1 MKAALR
7 GEVHKKYAEMHKRE
21 VDGINR
27 MEHELAQL
35 LGMGK
40 EEETKGCEEPIK
52 REKKWNAKVQSK
64 FVKAIKESGG
74 AAAMKEEAEGGGPDS
89 MSEGATN
96 SDIDM
101 TEEMCMSPCAKFK
114 LTSLSRVSTACTQQ
128 EVNDQVS

>member
-1 MKAALR
+1 M
-7 GEVHKKYAEMHKRE
+7 HKKYAEMHKRE

-35 LGMGK
+35 LGMRK
-40 EEETKGCEEPIK
+40 EEETKGGEEPVK
-52 REKKWNAKVQSK
+52 REKKWSAKVQSK

-74 AAAMKEEAEGGGPDS
+74 AAIKEEAERAGPES

-96 SDIDM
+96 SDVDM
-101 TEEMCMSPCAKFK
+101 TEEVYMSPCAKFK
-114 LTSLSRVSTACTQQ
+114 PTSLSRVSTACTQQ